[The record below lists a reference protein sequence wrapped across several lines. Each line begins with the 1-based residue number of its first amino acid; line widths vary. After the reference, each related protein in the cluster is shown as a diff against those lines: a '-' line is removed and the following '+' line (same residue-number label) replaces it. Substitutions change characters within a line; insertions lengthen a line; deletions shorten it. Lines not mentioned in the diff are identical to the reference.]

1 MPPRNVGALGAE
13 ARLCYAA
20 WGEGTVHTMA
30 TQEIAA
36 GREEGSGGDPAEH
49 GLSRGGR
56 LRPDDPL
63 WLVIDRLEDL
73 RRAQE
78 KLDAKVDQQGK
89 DLRADIQRLDAKVD
103 GVAEKLDAKIDNLR
117 NYIVIPVV
125 LVLLA
130 AILAH
135 FVPGL

>member
-1 MPPRNVGALGAE
+1 MRS
-13 ARLCYAA
+13 
-20 WGEGTVHTMA
+20 MA
-30 TQEIAA
+30 TEEIAA
-36 GREEGSGGDPAEH
+36 GREEGADGDPARH
-49 GLSRGGR
+49 GLSPRGPGGR

-63 WLVIDRLEDL
+63 WLIVDRLEDL
-73 RRAQE
+73 RRAQD
-78 KLDAKVDQQGK
+78 KLDAKVDH
-89 DLRADIQRLDAKVD
+89 LDAKIE
-103 GVAEKLDAKIDNLR
+103 GVADKLDAKIDNLR